1 MAENSNSAKIKNID
15 FFLEYNNYNKNISSE
30 KRIKMISLIENKED
44 SDNNKLI
51 EKLNEIV
58 RKN

>member
-1 MAENSNSAKIKNID
+1 MAENSNSAKSKNID